1 MRIRSLIGS
10 DRATVPSS
18 PSNAWRSWWNS
29 SRDIDGDDGHVS
41 TSVKAVAL
49 GSDVEGSDVPI
60 ISLMQP
66 SD

>member
-1 MRIRSLIGS
+1 V
-10 DRATVPSS
+10 TVPSS

-29 SRDIDGDDGHVS
+29 SRDIDGDDGDVS
-41 TSVKAVAL
+41 ALVKVIAL